1 MYRLCY
7 YRFAEAAERAT
18 GRRGYDRVRNA
29 DIGLMDFK
37 CALSVYLTWPH
48 ATSAKHSVPA
58 QQNAHQRTSINT
70 DPSFT
75 RFTCCKA

>member
-1 MYRLCY
+1 MAVSKFGDMSQVHHVFSCCVRRLQAMSDSLMYRLCY

-37 CALSVYLTWPH
+37 CG
-48 ATSAKHSVPA
+48 SVP
-58 QQNAHQRTSINT
+58 
-70 DPSFT
+70 
-75 RFTCCKA
+75 

>member
-29 DIGLMDFK
+29 EIGLMDFK
-37 CALSVYLTWPH
+37 CARNLTLRLTLTLIP
-48 ATSAKHSVPA
+48 
-58 QQNAHQRTSINT
+58 I
-70 DPSFT
+70 
-75 RFTCCKA
+75 